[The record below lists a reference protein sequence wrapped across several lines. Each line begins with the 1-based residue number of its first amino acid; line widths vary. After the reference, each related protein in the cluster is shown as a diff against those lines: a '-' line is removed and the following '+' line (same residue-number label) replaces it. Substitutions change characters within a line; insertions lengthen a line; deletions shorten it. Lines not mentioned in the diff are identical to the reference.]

1 MPVELNTTS
10 TLANYATEAAIIGGG
25 IGGTSAAFFIYDL
38 FGSNGA
44 QIDLYESNRI
54 GGRLATIE
62 VNNQKYEAG
71 GSILHPRNK
80 YMSDFVKLF
89 GLKKRINDNFR
100 YGIYDGEEFV
110 FTESQWEIMNYIK
123 LVWRYGLGPLKLQNY
138 IDDILTRF
146 ERKKPPPV
154 HPTEI
159 RTSISP
165 SSAVELNTTS
175 SLANYATK
183 LPEKDKLV
191 KKARVQWKSL
201 KRGPKQDIT
210 AEAQP
215 RPPMRLLLAEN
226 DPLVESF
233 IG

>member
-1 MPVELNTTS
+1 MPASTQDIGGVSPVSGSSDAILEASGSQTFCHTDHIPQPFHLYTKACSYPYHTINIPGSGHFVLAEQQWYSLELLVKFDTNDNGQYLCDPDDDDDDSSVCCPTP
-10 TLANYATEAAIIGGG
+10 IIGGG
-25 IGGTSAAFFIYDL
+25 IGGTSAAFFIHDL

-146 ERKKPPPV
+146 ER
-154 HPTEI
+154 
-159 RTSISP
+159 
-165 SSAVELNTTS
+165 
-175 SLANYATK
+175 
-183 LPEKDKLV
+183 
-191 KKARVQWKSL
+191 
-201 KRGPKQDIT
+201 
-210 AEAQP
+210 
-215 RPPMRLLLAEN
+215 
-226 DPLVESF
+226 
-233 IG
+233 